1 LPKVIQNSTPV
12 WHQIMLQGNQK
23 VRLAKPPVDEQW
35 VKDLNIF
42 KDNSL
47 DQDLVDA
54 VMKEAEITTETLL

>member
-1 LPKVIQNSTPV
+1 
-12 WHQIMLQGNQK
+12 MLQGNQK